1 MMTLPANNRRIRLAL
16 WAQKCRRNRLHRL
29 LPAPVLRAQYPD
41 KLAWDWD
48 RPNPYK
54 WNVWMSLNGGASW
67 LLIEDYWMYGDA
79 RQFAPDG
86 GSELYFI
93 VGIDESGN
101 EITAHSNIIRP
112 DDAVV
117 PTFVGFPDNGVSTA
131 EYNMTGNELLLHFNG
146 DLSDSSGNGRDVAPY
161 EGGTWFGTHY
171 GAIEDIAY
179 APFFRTAQG
188 VNFNW
193 AGGRSETNPDW
204 AGAAGSTVMF
214 WAKLSYSAVE
224 ADDGFNQPL
233 ICFCSSEY
241 NAGLLIVGGIPFDES
256 ATPARQDPMVQL
268 NLTHG
273 TYYGICVFFLH
284 KYVWQH
290 VAVVSDADHHQV
302 YVNGWLADENF
313 TETFQSDMGLRFGG
327 WYDDNQMSLSP
338 AVELAEFAVFTRA
351 MSAGE
356 VGNIY
361 QLQYQQS

>member
-1 MMTLPANNRRIRLAL
+1 MTTSPTINRRKWLAI
-16 WAQKCRRNRLHRL
+16 WAQERRRARQHHL
-29 LPAPVLRAQYPD
+29 LPVPVLRAAYPD
-41 KLAWDWD
+41 LLRWDWD
-48 RPNPYK
+48 LPNPFK
-54 WNVWMSLNGGASW
+54 WNVWMSMDSGASW
-67 LLIEDYWMYGDA
+67 MLIEDYWMYGDA

-86 GSELYFI
+86 GGELYFI
-93 VGIDESGN
+93 VGVDAAGV
-101 EITAHSNIIRP
+101 EITERSNWIRP

-117 PTFVGFPDNGVSTA
+117 PAFVGFPDNGVSTA

-146 DLSDSSGNGRDVAPY
+146 DLSDTSGYGRDVAPY
-161 EGGTWFGTHY
+161 EGGSWFGTHY

-290 VAVVSDADHHQV
+290 VAIVSDADHHQV

-327 WYDDNQMSLSP
+327 WYDDNQMSISP
-338 AVELAEFAVFTRA
+338 AVELAEFAVFNRA

-356 VGNIY
+356 VGNVY